1 MTGVPNHTR
10 HSCGK
15 NGVGDG
21 KRGGGSPP
29 SPAPEPGTCHR
40 TFFVQGVEAGMW
52 EERGGWPRR
61 PSPVTV
67 AK

>member
-21 KRGGGSPP
+21 KGGGAPLLALPRSLECVTGR
-29 SPAPEPGTCHR
+29 SLSRVSRQECGKRAGDGPADP
-40 TFFVQGVEAGMW
+40 AL
-52 EERGGWPRR
+52 
-61 PSPVTV
+61 
-67 AK
+67 